1 MEPDKVAKGNGSI
14 EDKGTGNT
22 FKKDLKTILLAL
34 CWVCLVSSIFHV
46 HVVTNYSDQ
55 RHELAVRI

>member
-1 MEPDKVAKGNGSI
+1 MELDKVAKGNGSI

-22 FKKDLKTILLAL
+22 FKRVLKTILLAL

-46 HVVTNYSDQ
+46 HVVTNHSD
-55 RHELAVRI
+55 R